1 MDSFNSLVT
10 KSALS
15 VLAPKQA
22 RNEIVFSYATI
33 KACCSARKLYAC
45 TDV

>member
-22 RNEIVFSYATI
+22 RNEIVVQTFSAAFRVELILHAVVY
-33 KACCSARKLYAC
+33 
-45 TDV
+45 